1 MGSQIVVKRL
11 YDYSLV
17 LGTMDH
23 IWDDVSED
31 NVKQFTPDLLNEIW
45 LGLFVNEQYVG
56 MYRFHSLTSVLL
68 EGHVFMLP
76 AHRRH
81 SLECANEVLKW
92 LCKNT
97 EFNKIIVNI
106 PECFSNVINFVEALG
121 LKKQGYNSES
131 YKKDGVLIGMF
142 QYGIL
147 KGDICLQQ

>member
-1 MGSQIVVKRL
+1 MDSQVVVKRL

-23 IWDDVSED
+23 VWDDVSED

-45 LGLFVNEQYVG
+45 LGLFVNDEYVG

-76 AHRRH
+76 AHRQH
-81 SLECANEVLKW
+81 SLRCANEVLKW

-97 EFNKIIVNI
+97 AFNKIIVNI
-106 PECFSNVINFVEALG
+106 PECFSNVINFVKALG

-131 YKKDGVLIGMF
+131 YKKDGVLIGML

-147 KGDICLQQ
+147 RGDIWFQ